1 MVGSGQ
7 VSTGSKTGSRHSE
20 RSVPPPIN
28 TDIDRMGRTPEE
40 NAERCKLRAVASSQ
54 PVDPGASKNAPTPDP
69 PRVHAGPG
77 KPKLERQTSNTQAKA
92 SASKGTALPM
102 EELWEFLT
110 AFQHATE
117 QLLNEALV
125 RIPSGESGLDSAVDS
140 QDYATQLLFR
150 VFKALATSKEEQSG
164 DKHSNSMDLE
174 EFLVPFLCAM
184 P

>member
-1 MVGSGQ
+1 MAGSRQ
-7 VSTGSKTGSRHSE
+7 VSTGRKTSSQQSE

-28 TDIDRMGRTPEE
+28 TDIDRLGRTPEE
-40 NAERCKLRAVASSQ
+40 NAERGKLRAVAPAQ
-54 PVDPGASKNAPTPDP
+54 PVGPGASKNAPTPDP
-69 PRVHAGPG
+69 PGVHAGPG

-102 EELWEFLT
+102 EELWDFLT

-117 QLLNEALV
+117 QLLNEVLV
-125 RIPSGESGLDSAVDS
+125 RIPSGESGHDSAVDS
-140 QDYATQLLFR
+140 QEHATQLLFR
-150 VFKALATSKEEQSG
+150 VFKALATSKDEQSG

-174 EFLVPFLCAM
+174 EFLVPFLFAM

>member
-40 NAERCKLRAVASSQ
+40 NAERGKLRAVAPAQ
-54 PVDPGASKNAPTPDP
+54 LADPGDSKKAPTPDLP
-69 PRVHAGPG
+69 GVHAWPG
-77 KPKLERQTSNTQAKA
+77 PKLERQRSNMQAKA
-92 SASKGTALPM
+92 SGKGTALPM
-102 EELWEFLT
+102 DELWEFLT

-117 QLLNEALV
+117 NLLNEVLV
-125 RIPSGESGLDSAVDS
+125 RIPSGESGLDSAADS
-140 QDYATQLLFR
+140 QEHATQLLFR
-150 VFKALATSKEEQSG
+150 VFKVLATSKDEDIG

-184 P
+184 H